1 MTPDPLQFT
10 AAERAVLGDFWHP
23 VAYAEELTERPL
35 RVSLLD
41 LDLVLWRGLNGI
53 AVAYDQCPHRGSR
66 LSSGWVSHGELV
78 CPYHG
83 LHFAADGR
91 CTRVPAQDEQTL
103 ISPRLRLET
112 VSTAARYG
120 LVWVCLSGTPRLPLP
135 EWPALEA
142 AGNQRYAARTDWQA
156 SAGRHVENFN
166 DIAHFAWAHAGT
178 FGARERPRL
187 LPELIEETPSGLRRT
202 TRVAQVERD
211 TFTAEA
217 LVSEADYVYEFAF
230 PFASSLQIAYPNL
243 GHEWI
248 FDAVCPVSPVH
259 SRIFILKARD
269 YGQDQPLADWV
280 SFQDAVNEEDR
291 LVVEGQRPRALP
303 LDLRAEANIA
313 ADAWSL
319 AFRRRWRA
327 FGLDRSV

>member
-1 MTPDPLQFT
+1 MRDELAGFT
-10 AAERAVLGDFWHP
+10 AEERAVLGNFWHP
-23 VAYAEELTERPL
+23 VAYAAELAAEPL
-35 RVSLLD
+35 RVQLLD
-41 LDLVLWRGLNGI
+41 LSLVLWRGADGI
-53 AVAYDQCPHRGSR
+53 AVAHDRCPHRGSR
-66 LSSGWVSHGELV
+66 LSGGWVTDGQLV

-103 ISPRLRLET
+103 IASRLRLET
-112 VSTAARYG
+112 VATTERYG
-120 LVWVCLSGTPRLPLP
+120 LVWVCLSGTPQLPLP
-135 EWPALEA
+135 VWPALEVA
-142 AGNQRYAARTDWQA
+142 ANPRYAARTDWAA

-187 LPELIEETPSGLRRT
+187 LPELLEESPAGLRRK

-217 LVSEADYVYEFAF
+217 LVTEADYLYDFVF
-230 PFASSLQIAYPNL
+230 PFASSLEIAYPNL
-243 GHEWI
+243 GREWI
-248 FDAVCPVSPVH
+248 FDAVCPLTPTR

-269 YGQDQPLADWV
+269 YGQDEPLADWV
-280 SFQDAVNEEDR
+280 AFQDAVNEEDR
-291 LVVEGQRPRALP
+291 RVVEAQIPPAVP
-303 LDLRAEANIA
+303 LDPQAEAHVA

-319 AFRRRWRA
+319 AFRRRWRSY
-327 FGLDRSV
+327 GLTRTI